1 MCKNLLFT
9 DPLFVK
15 HLSNSTNEMSS
26 SIFKKKAGKTRLTW
40 SFQSAIQVLE
50 SSFVQLREELGQ
62 CRNQTGILNEEFKGL
77 TRALMDKEHLMP
89 RTLKGTCVFPKT
101 AHSVEV
107 REKYNSNNQ
116 MNILITFVWII
127 FKPNIPNHN
136 ANMQYPIAVYL
147 CIYQVLGS
155 KSR

>member
-77 TRALMDKEHLMP
+77 TRALMDKEHLYAQNAKRYMCFFQKLL
-89 RTLKGTCVFPKT
+89 TVLK
-101 AHSVEV
+101 S
-107 REKYNSNNQ
+107 EK
-116 MNILITFVWII
+116 NITQTI
-127 FKPNIPNHN
+127 K
-136 ANMQYPIAVYL
+136 
-147 CIYQVLGS
+147 
-155 KSR
+155 